1 MHETMDRIRESIL
14 KYGHADEFTI
24 QQFVLQRFKDNKL
37 FTYSAP
43 IIARD
48 RNAASPH
55 YAPDEKNS
63 STIQKDTTVLI
74 DMWAKPAHG
83 HGTYSDI
90 TWMCHTGNNPSEL
103 HKEIFSVIADARD
116 AGISLIEK
124 RLSTG
129 IPIAGYEVDDA
140 VRNHIIHKGFGEYFV
155 HRTGHSITTETHGAG
170 ANMDNFETHDMRL
183 LIPKTS
189 FSIEPGIYINNQ
201 IGMRTEIDIVIL
213 EDGKPIITGLNP
225 QKNLELLF

>member
-1 MHETMDRIRESIL
+1 
-14 KYGHADEFTI
+14 
-24 QQFVLQRFKDNKL
+24 
-37 FTYSAP
+37 
-43 IIARD
+43 
-48 RNAASPH
+48 
-55 YAPDEKNS
+55 
-63 STIQKDTTVLI
+63 
-74 DMWAKPAHG
+74 
-83 HGTYSDI
+83 
-90 TWMCHTGNNPSEL
+90 
-103 HKEIFSVIADARD
+103 
-116 AGISLIEK
+116 
-124 RLSTG
+124 
-129 IPIAGYEVDDA
+129 
-140 VRNHIIHKGFGEYFV
+140 VRNHIIHNGFGEYFV